1 MATLA
6 QTVFGVHLEV
16 SIQSLMMLSADYQQ
30 RYCCMDTFFGSSHFG
45 SSSTSYNLETW
56 VVVPSFV
63 LGVTARDASQGMEHR
78 PRWLGADH
86 PRASPAFGELAQ
98 SWPQF
103 SGPSSK
109 VERSPLF
116 KGRWRRPQQFRASP
130 PPEVVV
136 EAARKRVDGIEAA
149 LGALAAVGRTDG
161 PEVQVLKD
169 CLSRAKRSAQERP
182 IAVQISQTESYLE
195 RARKRLTAHDAA
207 RQTLVTDIEQSEGCL
222 ERLRAAAAAA
232 DAIPRPRPPAD
243 VETQVQGLQQMV
255 NQLQEERDALV
266 RELHGAPL
274 ERPRV
279 RQRLSHGHRS
289 GVIPPMPTLIPGDFS
304 DWMQE
309 RHGDLQEAMNV
320 GNTGKILEL
329 TSMLSDAAEKM
340 ADMTGGVAMTS

>member
-1 MATLA
+1 MPRR
-6 QTVFGVHLEV
+6 GW
-16 SIQSLMMLSADYQQ
+16 
-30 RYCCMDTFFGSSHFG
+30 
-45 SSSTSYNLETW
+45 STAPDGW
-56 VVVPSFV
+56 VQIIRGPRPPS
-63 LGVTARDASQGMEHR
+63 E
-78 PRWLGADH
+78 
-86 PRASPAFGELAQ
+86 
-98 SWPQF
+98 SWP
-103 SGPSSK
+103 K
-109 VERSPLF
+109 VGRNSVDLHPKSNEVRSF

-136 EAARKRVDGIEAA
+136 EAAKKRVDGIEAA
-149 LGALAAVGRTDG
+149 LGALAAVGTTDG

-182 IAVQISQTESYLE
+182 LAVQISQTESYLE

-207 RQTLVTDIEQSEGCL
+207 RQTLVTDIEQSEGRL
-222 ERLRAAAAAA
+222 ERLRAAAA

-274 ERPRV
+274 ESPRV

-289 GVIPPMPTLIPGDFS
+289 GVIPPMPTLIPGDLS